1 MRSLKYIVLNLLLL
15 ICSEVFAC
23 GDWASDAGNVLLY
36 RIMPLDETDYYEY
49 YTAWSSD
56 NMLHRKVDYKADNL
70 LLWQKQTSPSILL
83 DDIERIVYRSD
94 EGYLMRVRE
103 HPVPSDGQDNTFMRW
118 ILAQHRIDILDFL
131 IMAKQSEKVRF
142 SMNDPWYYD
151 VKDGYHYRVLED
163 VVEQCRQYTSGPLL
177 GRYALQMVRA
187 LCTLREY
194 QACADYW
201 DSIRGKLGND
211 AIGKMTELRAAA
223 ALYKVGRK
231 DEAFNIYAR
240 HGDVASI
247 RAVNGGQV
255 DDELTFVYDLDPN
268 SPYLEGELQK
278 WLLYYGTCR
287 PADLRDEFAYHFDLE
302 KYRSLKELAHRAI
315 KEKKSRQLAMWYY
328 TLAALY
334 DMNGEPHKA
343 MRYLAQ
349 GQRCPKN
356 PYLRDTYHVLHMW
369 LDAQTSTYD
378 EDYELRLLN
387 DLKWLAGKIKREATP
402 KLYRKLD
409 EYNDKTGGHK
419 DGYWEIYQC
428 VSNTFYWNDALR
440 RILFKVVCPRMHEA
454 GKYVREIQLANMAE
468 NLLVQPKGYAGEMFL
483 IMDRL
488 SYADTR
494 AYYMRI
500 FQPEDD
506 FDRFLN
512 NRSKTDRN
520 FWYDV
525 LATKCLRERRY
536 ATACYYLRKLPVSFQ
551 QTLNVY
557 PYMTRDPFSYD
568 MQILPRDASLAPDY
582 KLHFA
587 EAMMRYQKDMRHH
600 RDPNK
605 RADAKIQYALG
616 LRNSVHRCWFLTRH
630 SSSCDHSYIQGLL
643 PEIAYA
649 EDSTIYRHKQYVAL
663 SEKLINEA
671 ILTYTDKEQAA
682 QQLRRLLRFQRIMD
696 SCGETATAQDIRAHC
711 DKWRDYAKSKMGI

>member
-1 MRSLKYIVLNLLLL
+1 MRSPKFIVLSLSLLLFL
-15 ICSEVFAC
+15 DVFAC

-36 RIMPLDETDYYEY
+36 RIMPLDETDYYDY
-49 YTAWSSD
+49 LTTWSSD
-56 NMLHRKVDYKADNL
+56 QMLHRKVDYKADNL
-70 LLWQKQTSPSILL
+70 LLWQQQTSPDILL
-83 DDIERIVYRSD
+83 DDIERIVYRTD
-94 EGYLMRVRE
+94 EDYLMRVRE
-103 HPVPSDGQDNTFMRW
+103 HPEPSDGQNNTFMRW
-118 ILAQHRIDILDFL
+118 ILAQHRTDILDFL
-131 IMAKQSEKVRF
+131 ILAKQSEKVRF

-151 VKDGYHYRVLED
+151 VKDGYHYRVLEE

-187 LCTLREY
+187 LCTLRQY

-201 DSIRGKLGND
+201 DAIRGKLGND
-211 AIGKMTELRAAA
+211 AVAKMTELRAAA
-223 ALYKVGRK
+223 ALYKVGRS
-231 DEAFNIYAR
+231 DEAFSIYAR

-247 RAVNGGQV
+247 RAVKGGQV
-255 DDELTFVYDLDPN
+255 GDELTFVYNLDPN

-278 WLLYYGTCR
+278 WLLYFGTYR
-287 PADLRDEFAYHFDLE
+287 ASDLRPNGYYSSYE
-302 KYRSLKELAHRAI
+302 KYISLRDLAHRAV

-328 TLAALY
+328 VLAALY
-334 DMNGEPHKA
+334 DMNGESRKA
-343 MRYLAQ
+343 MQYLAQ
-349 GQRCPKN
+349 GQRYPKD
-356 PYLRDTYHVLHMW
+356 PYLRDTYHVLRIW

-378 EDYELRLLN
+378 EAYELRLLN
-387 DLKWLAGKIKREATP
+387 DLRWLAAKIKREATP
-402 KLYRKLD
+402 ELCRKLD
-409 EYNDKTGGHK
+409 EYNDKTGCCE
-419 DGYWEIYQC
+419 DGCWEIYQC

-454 GKYVREIQLANMAE
+454 GRYVREIQLANMAE
-468 NLLVQPKGYAGEMFL
+468 NLLVQPRGYSGEMFM

-500 FQPEDD
+500 HQPEDD

-512 NRSKTDRN
+512 NRSKTDRY

-536 ATACYYLRKLPVSFQ
+536 ATACYYLRKLPLSFQ

-568 MQILPRDASLAPDY
+568 MQIFPHDASLAPDY

-587 EAMMRYQKDMRHH
+587 EAMMRYQNDMRHH

-630 SSSCDHSYIQGLL
+630 SSSCDHAYIQGLL
-643 PEIAYA
+643 PEIAYV
-649 EDSTIYRHKQYVAL
+649 EDSTIYRHKQYIEL
-663 SEKLINEA
+663 SEKLIQEA
-671 ILTYTDKEQAA
+671 IRTYTDKEQAA

-696 SCGETATAQDIRAHC
+696 SYGETATAHDIRAHC
-711 DKWRDYAKSKMGI
+711 DKWRDYAPAITSL

>member
-1 MRSLKYIVLNLLLL
+1 MRSPKFIVLSLLLL
-15 ICSEVFAC
+15 LCPDVFAC
-23 GDWASDAGNVLLY
+23 GEGASDAGNVLLY

-49 YTAWSSD
+49 YTPWRSD
-56 NMLHRKVDYKADNL
+56 KMLHRKVDYKAENL
-70 LLWQKQTSPSILL
+70 QLWQQQTSRSIRL
-83 DDIERIVYRSD
+83 DDIERIVYRAD
-94 EGYLMRVRE
+94 VGYLQRVRE
-103 HPVPSDGQDNTFMRW
+103 QPQPSDRRDNTFIRW
-118 ILAQHRIDILDFL
+118 ILAHHRTDILDFL
-131 IMAKQSEKVRF
+131 ILAKQSEEVRF

-151 VKDGYHYRVLED
+151 VKDGHHYRVLED
-163 VVEQCRQYTSGPLL
+163 VVERCRQYTSGPLL

-201 DSIRGKLGND
+201 DAIRGQLSND
-211 AIGKMTELRAAA
+211 AVAKMTELRAAA
-223 ALYKVGRK
+223 ALYKVGRI
-231 DEAFNIYAR
+231 DEAFSIYAR

-255 DDELTFVYDLDPN
+255 ADELAFVYNLDPN

-278 WLLYYGTCR
+278 WLLNRDTDRTEY
-287 PADLRDEFAYHFDLE
+287 LR
-302 KYRSLKELAHRAI
+302 ELAHRAV
-315 KEKKSRQLAMWYY
+315 KEKKSRQLAMWHYV
-328 TLAALY
+328 LAALY

-349 GQRCPKN
+349 GEHYPKD
-356 PYLRDTYHVLHMW
+356 PYLRDTYHVLRMW
-369 LDAQTSTYD
+369 LDARTSTYD
-378 EDYELRLLN
+378 EAYELRLLN

-402 KLYRKLD
+402 ELCRKLD
-409 EYNDKTGGHK
+409 EYNDKKGGYE
-419 DGYWEIYQC
+419 DGCWEVYQC

-440 RILFKVVCPRMHEA
+440 RILFKAVCPRMHEA

-468 NLLVQPKGYAGEMFL
+468 NLLVQPRGYSGEMFM

-494 AYYMRI
+494 AYYTRI
-500 FQPEDD
+500 YQPEDD

-512 NRSKTDRN
+512 RRSKTDRN

-536 ATACYYLRKLPVSFQ
+536 ATACYYLRKLPLSFQ

-568 MQILPRDASLAPDY
+568 MQIIPRNASLAPDY

-587 EAMMRYQKDMRHH
+587 QAMMRYQKDMQHH
-600 RDPNK
+600 RNPNK

-630 SSSCDHSYIQGLL
+630 SSSSDHDYIKGLL
-643 PEIAYA
+643 PVIEYA
-649 EDSTIYRHKQYVAL
+649 EDSTIYRHKQYVEL
-663 SEKLINEA
+663 SEKLIQEA
-671 ILTYTDKEQAA
+671 IRTYTDKEQAA
-682 QQLRRLLRFQRIMD
+682 RQLRHFLRYQRIID
-696 SCGETATAQDIRAHC
+696 YYGETATAHDIRAHC
-711 DKWRDYAKSKMGI
+711 DKWRDYFNRKEDFL